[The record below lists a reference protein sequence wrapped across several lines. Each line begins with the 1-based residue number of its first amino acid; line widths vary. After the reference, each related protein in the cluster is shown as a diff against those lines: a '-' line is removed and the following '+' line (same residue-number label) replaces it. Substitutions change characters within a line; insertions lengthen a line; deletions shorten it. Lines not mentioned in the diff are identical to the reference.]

1 MNYRNK
7 WMSVSL
13 AALMA
18 LVACTDEVENGG
30 RDSGTGD
37 HRITFTV
44 STTSDATTRA
54 DGSRS
59 AVTPESNESDPVE
72 MQGKLNGKAVYLTA
86 EVSDGFPSD
95 DQPLTRGTQVD
106 AASQIDVFGMTMFK
120 HMSSQPKGYT
130 NIKVVKNEASSV
142 WRPEEILFWPT
153 ESQFI
158 DNMDFTAWYPYESDL
173 LTVSQRGY
181 TKLTYEIPERPSE
194 RQDILAALT
203 TGQSKKSSI
212 IPLTFKHTLTAIK
225 FKTSTDM
232 PACII
237 KTITLKNVKYKG
249 TYLIEPFGG
258 GYSEM
263 EWTLDDDAIRSFT
276 LDVSKNITAN
286 TETDL
291 TGEGE
296 KFLMMPQGFND
307 KIFGVNDDARLEVN
321 LVMNGVEQT
330 LDVNLKDISTRW
342 VPGTTVTYKLSHYW
356 AWEEPSRNLP
366 AGKQLL
372 TNEAHTLTYD
382 FAVTAGKA
390 PIHDGKGKFVITPIY
405 ADGSVCTDV
414 AAIEVPFTVTEEQTK
429 VTLDLDANPN
439 HNLLRMISIVVTNPN
454 GTEKTLNTVDFQEA
468 KTDANNIVIWP
479 NVVTSDLTTYGNS
492 GSVVAGKTVTKNGA
506 ITRGNIFNLGYSEMT
521 WKDDATNSGDMTTNG
536 SSMQNGID
544 GCEAAMKGWD
554 GIWNSETDKLSY
566 LTGSDIKLP
575 ATHTHKS
582 CYGTV
587 QVNLNNWMLGFWTY
601 SIQGNY
607 NGYWDYR
614 TTTNRALIDF
624 EDGKV
629 RENNIQAKS
638 KQFIVDLLDKQQA
651 GLENQKPWYDQWATS
666 RWYLEKDATI
676 LSKAAATA
684 FWGYV
689 TARCIPETNSYNLQN
704 MGDYRMRV
712 EIVPH
717 NATQMDANTAFYD
730 CGTHVHRA
738 NQPTSGDVT
747 EHPSISFGHV
757 CVAYKEQPR
766 NKNEQNQAGY
776 FYWDDTYQIVN
787 VSWSLSR
794 VATGIAE
801 NAATD
806 LNKQ

>member
-1 MNYRNK
+1 MNYKNK
-7 WMSVSL
+7 LMGLSL
-13 AALMA
+13 II
-18 LVACTDEVENGG
+18 VAMFSACSDEVENGG

-37 HRITFTV
+37 HRITFAV
-44 STTSDATTRA
+44 STQNQTNGT
-54 DGSRS
+54 RS
-59 AVTPESNESDPVE
+59 AFTSETHELGSVKME
-72 MQGKLNGKAVYLTA
+72 GKLDGKPVYLTA
-86 EVSDGFPSD
+86 EVSDGFPGD
-95 DQPLTRGTQVD
+95 DLPLTRGTQVT
-106 AASQIDVFGMTMFK
+106 AASQIDEFGMSAY
-120 HMSSQPKGYT
+120 MSNGGKTPVIYNAKVT
-130 NIKVVKNEASSV
+130 NKKVSSV
-142 WRPEEILFWPT
+142 WMPDETFYWPSSDKT
-153 ESQFI
+153 T
-158 DNMDFTAWYPYESDL
+158 NHMDFYAWYPYKSDNL
-173 LTVSQRGY
+173 SISAEGPL
-181 TKLTYEIPERPSE
+181 KLSLSYEIPKEAIKQQDVMIASASHKSE
-194 RQDILAALT
+194 A
-203 TGQSKKSSI
+203 SS
-212 IPLTFKHTLTAIK
+212 IPLTFNHMLTAVK

-232 PACII
+232 PTCII
-237 KTITLKNVKYKG
+237 KTLSLKGVKYKG
-249 TYLIEPFGG
+249 SYAAWASGISPTP
-258 GYSEM
+258 
-263 EWTLDDDAIRSFT
+263 WNLDADTTSFT
-276 LDVSKNITAN
+276 LEVNKKITVN
-286 TETDL
+286 TETEL

-296 KFLMMPQGFND
+296 TFFMMPQ
-307 KIFGVNDDARLEVN
+307 VLDDNARLEVN

-330 LDVNLKDISTRW
+330 LGVNLKDISTRSRW
-342 VPGTTVTYKLSHYW
+342 ICGTTVTYKLSHSW

-405 ADGSVCTDV
+405 ADGSVCSDV
-414 AAIEVPFTVTEEQTK
+414 AATEVPFTVTEGQTE
-429 VTLDLDANPN
+429 VTLNLDANPN
-439 HNLLRMISIVVTNPN
+439 YNLLRMISIVVTNPN

-479 NVVTSDLTTYGNS
+479 NVITSDLTTYGNS
-492 GSVVAGKTVTKNGA
+492 GSVVAGKTVAKNGA
-506 ITRGNIFNLGYSEMT
+506 ITRGNIFDLGYSEMT

-554 GIWNSETDKLSY
+554 GIWNSDTEKLAY
-566 LTGSDIKLP
+566 LSGSDINLP
-575 ATHTHKS
+575 VTHTHKS

-601 SIQGNY
+601 SIQGKY
-607 NGYWDYR
+607 SGYWDYR
-614 TTTNRALIDF
+614 TTTSHNTGSF
-624 EDGKV
+624 EDGQLNQNK
-629 RENNIQAKS
+629 ITTKS
-638 KQFIVDLLDKQQA
+638 KQFVVDLLDKQQA
-651 GLENQKPWYDQWATS
+651 GLENQKPWYDTWPTS
-666 RWYLEKDATI
+666 RWYLEKDETI

-689 TARCIPETNSYNLQN
+689 TARCIPETNSYNLEK

-757 CVAYKEQPR
+757 CVAYKEQPK

>member
-1 MNYRNK
+1 MNYKNK
-7 WMSVSL
+7 LMGLSL
-13 AALMA
+13 II
-18 LVACTDEVENGG
+18 VAMFSACSDEVENGG

-37 HRITFTV
+37 HRITFAV
-44 STTSDATTRA
+44 STQNQTNGT
-54 DGSRS
+54 RS
-59 AVTPESNESDPVE
+59 AFTSETHELGSVKME
-72 MQGKLNGKAVYLTA
+72 GKLDGKPVYLTA
-86 EVSDGFPSD
+86 EVSDGFPGD
-95 DQPLTRGTQVD
+95 DLPLTRGTQVT
-106 AASQIDVFGMTMFK
+106 AASQIDEFGMSAY
-120 HMSSQPKGYT
+120 MSNGGKPPVIYNAKVT
-130 NIKVVKNEASSV
+130 NKKVSSV
-142 WRPEEILFWPT
+142 WMPDETFYWPSSDEIINF
-153 ESQFI
+153 
-158 DNMDFTAWYPYESDL
+158 MDFYAWYPYKSDNL
-173 LTVSQRGY
+173 SISAEGSL
-181 TKLTYEIPERPSE
+181 KLSLSYEIPKEAIKQQDVMIASASHKSE
-194 RQDILAALT
+194 A
-203 TGQSKKSSI
+203 SS
-212 IPLTFKHTLTAIK
+212 IPLTFNHMLTAVK

-232 PACII
+232 PTCII
-237 KTITLKNVKYKG
+237 KTLSLKGVKYKG
-249 TYLIEPFGG
+249 SYAAWGNGIRPTP
-258 GYSEM
+258 
-263 EWTLDDDAIRSFT
+263 WDLDADTTSFT
-276 LDVSKNITAN
+276 LEVNKKITVN
-286 TETDL
+286 TETEL

-296 KFLMMPQGFND
+296 TFFMMPQ
-307 KIFGVNDDARLEVN
+307 VLDDNARLEVN

-342 VPGTTVTYKLSHYW
+342 ICGTTVTYKLSHYW

-439 HNLLRMISIVVTNPN
+439 YNLLRMISIVVTNPN

-521 WKDDATNSGDMTTNG
+521 WKDDAANSGDMTTNG

-554 GIWNSETDKLSY
+554 GIWNSDTEKLSY
-566 LTGSDIKLP
+566 LSGSDINLP
-575 ATHTHKS
+575 VTHTHKS

-601 SIQGNY
+601 SIQGKY
-607 NGYWDYR
+607 SGYWDYR
-614 TTTNRALIDF
+614 TTTSHNTGSF
-624 EDGKV
+624 EDGQLNQNK
-629 RENNIQAKS
+629 ITTKS
-638 KQFIVDLLDKQQA
+638 KQFVVDLLDKQQA
-651 GLENQKPWYDQWATS
+651 GLENQKPWYDTWPTS
-666 RWYLEKDATI
+666 RWYLEKDETI

-689 TARCIPETNSYNLQN
+689 TARCIPETNSYNLEK

-757 CVAYKEQPR
+757 CVAYKEQPK